1 MKNKLF
7 KRVASSLLALSL
19 ALTAPISSLANT
31 GGSAAGDNTGGVN
44 TGGGGD
50 FGVNKPTGRIGI
62 RLSLVDSDNP
72 EKVIS
77 VDENG
82 KPVVVDLLYVTEDTF
97 KYYTTSYR
105 TQLSQEN
112 TFTSVK
118 TQDTLT
124 NLTHIDNGGNRIKFV
139 YYDDA
144 VHWLKLKSEGE
155 PFENSKNSEI
165 PTWAYYENSSYIANG
180 DQFVAWCKSTGKMDA
195 NGEFDQI
202 IGDSGNLYE
211 TVDRYGNKIKIE
223 QTSPNQLTIQNG
235 ETTYQTTV
243 NAEKYLSSYSNMK
256 SLLDKKKDD
265 LFNISNS
272 PAGYISPESNRQEYL
287 VWFDIMEK
295 AGTIDSGER
304 QQLEDVLQGYW
315 DDYNE
320 KHPSGQKT
328 ASNQKNSWFSK
339 VKTAF
344 EPMTVYA
351 APTDFIPDEDAPSGG
366 GTTVGGGGQNQ
377 IEDEAST
384 SPKDAMINRL
394 LDLTDE
400 NENALLKTESMW
412 TKGTN
417 SIDEAEENWV
427 LLVEP
432 IVFMTIF
439 KPGTDSNSA
448 ILRQKVYGTVSNF
461 ANALVQ
467 NPGGAVASRTTN
479 GWFNW
484 KAVNGP
490 LWGALSVSPETK
502 YENPNSASGYGSGFK
517 FNNGWV
523 LTPANNIGKYR
534 SFNDLSEAN
543 RWKDGG
549 SFFEDGIKY
558 KEGFGV
564 NVWYKD
570 IRGTSQT
577 HTWDK
582 NNYPD
587 GNPGPAPDPTNLPD
601 EDKSYIDKNK
611 NKTLKITK
619 WYYIEDP
626 TTGEQF
632 VYDVNTRPGNPH
644 QVIIENE
651 GTQDS
656 DYIWNVERW
665 ASGLEDRVPEDGD
678 TSSTFE
684 HYYNSNL
691 GTYNGKEPNILTI
704 KPEDPDKVLYVKL
717 VLRLVPKK
725 KVDIVRVYETPGQP
739 PIIEVDPNVKVENN
753 TVDGNSP
760 KPGFTYVENVNT
772 SEPRKDITSWDE
784 VPQGNVGRVPQI
796 PVSETDKT
804 IYIKYEGA
812 PVENPQATGLVLHEN
827 EISHQ
832 FGLSDANNGHLVQG
846 VVNYSSVSSGES
858 CDEDVGDDDDYEA
871 CGSDYEW
878 VDSEAWHFSLSNHKV
893 YDKKFVWDWRQ
904 TGATS
909 WGADDLGES
918 GGDRKTGSNE
928 PDGRMILQRSFSD
941 RPVLYPNMN
950 QNTESTL
957 INMGLNAPAYIPK
970 ADRYGNKPEQPSRVS
985 WTGTFETD
993 WVFDSN
999 SPQATFEPS
1008 CGHGGS
1014 DTDTHNTS
1022 NNKSELD
1029 GAYSKPNNTTIYGLW
1044 GKENKGDRALTDTA
1058 QQNIWKLSTL
1068 NFKGFKNHIKEQT
1081 FTFYPYYK
1089 MKFISELDGSEQ
1101 DAYLTAENLSTL
1113 LSLQRVDTSIFRPKG
1128 ATTLELTS
1136 TQWSTHAKA
1145 HNLLADAGVDNKNSL
1160 LPAGAI
1166 YDLRTAGN
1174 GVKASQSWIGYRVFN
1189 SYVMDKNALA
1199 DATNVKTKQEVVDA
1213 VNAFKTDTK
1222 NVLSNYEVVMVGQEG
1237 INPDDNNGEF
1247 YRGSEVITGKDGS
1260 YRLGQEFIRDSK
1272 YDLQTTGSASGNSSD
1287 IDVLE
1292 ELEETYDWV
1301 LTSDADG
1308 NVVITRNG
1316 TELERLQK
1324 NQKNLTNAEVKEFD
1338 SRTNIVTNFLSAID
1352 RNMGSDRNGR
1362 TWYNEGFSIGCLET
1376 RLAYRMG
1383 FGDGDASLRSTAL
1396 NIKANGKLDNR
1407 NDMFNGDEAKNRSY
1421 QFFTSARSTLNGC
1434 EKDYVGTYDG
1444 IKIFIPNM
1452 NQLLVSNR
1460 FYTSNTTVMDLN

>member
-1 MKNKLF
+1 MKKYKRLF
-7 KRVASSLLALSL
+7 ASILSVVMMATASFTSL
-19 ALTAPISSLANT
+19 ADVGL
-31 GGSAAGDNTGGVN
+31 
-44 TGGGGD
+44 
-50 FGVNKPTGRIGI
+50 
-62 RLSLVDSDNP
+62 
-72 EKVIS
+72 
-77 VDENG
+77 
-82 KPVVVDLLYVTEDTF
+82 
-97 KYYTTSYR
+97 
-105 TQLSQEN
+105 
-112 TFTSVK
+112 
-118 TQDTLT
+118 
-124 NLTHIDNGGNRIKFV
+124 GGNT
-139 YYDDA
+139 
-144 VHWLKLKSEGE
+144 
-155 PFENSKNSEI
+155 NSD
-165 PTWAYYENSSYIANG
+165 G
-180 DQFVAWCKSTGKMDA
+180 D
-195 NGEFDQI
+195 
-202 IGDSGNLYE
+202 
-211 TVDRYGNKIKIE
+211 
-223 QTSPNQLTIQNG
+223 
-235 ETTYQTTV
+235 
-243 NAEKYLSSYSNMK
+243 
-256 SLLDKKKDD
+256 
-265 LFNISNS
+265 
-272 PAGYISPESNRQEYL
+272 
-287 VWFDIMEK
+287 
-295 AGTIDSGER
+295 
-304 QQLEDVLQGYW
+304 
-315 DDYNE
+315 
-320 KHPSGQKT
+320 
-328 ASNQKNSWFSK
+328 
-339 VKTAF
+339 
-344 EPMTVYA
+344 
-351 APTDFIPDEDAPSGG
+351 
-366 GTTVGGGGQNQ
+366 TTVGSNAAYAHRFMAYPENQ
-377 IEDEAST
+377 GYRISIVD
-384 SPKDAMINRL
+384 K
-394 LDLTDE
+394 
-400 NENALLKTESMW
+400 
-412 TKGTN
+412 KGDRVTN
-417 SIDEAEENWV
+417 SIDIVNYVPTDINNIGYNNSNNGGGRQEFIDGYNKYINYIGWSKPKAGINKKNTFYYSNGIKTEAYSDLTWNRNGVPFGYNSKGEQVETNMYPKSTFEAYISAMYNVKVAELTANGIEGLAPLASDIKIPLPSILNSSKTGFEPGGMELMKYFEAEVGKLGQELNQRSLSGAYNVLSLLVDMSIQIYNNRGEKTDKKDYLFRFTNPAEQARVGKEEPDKVTGELSVTKPSDIIIEKGYKVIIEPLYWFVPEILTVDPV
-427 LLVEP
+427 LLARN
-432 IVFMTIF
+432 
-439 KPGTDSNSA
+439 GGSSNYGN
-448 ILRQKVYGTVSNF
+448 VTGVCYGTVSYLAKYTHDLMQKDLPITDDMMHRCWVGPNWGTGELGVTTLMLAYDDADLKIYEPSGGPEPLAKVENREEWSLHSLAHGDNF
-461 ANALVQ
+461 KNSGYACHIYDNLLIPDGTSTFDEI
-467 NPGGAVASRTTN
+467 NYSSSSTN
-479 GWFNW
+479 GF
-484 KAVNGP
+484 
-490 LWGALSVSPETK
+490 
-502 YENPNSASGYGSGFK
+502 
-517 FNNGWV
+517 
-523 LTPANNIGKYR
+523 R
-534 SFNDLSEAN
+534 
-543 RWKDGG
+543 
-549 SFFEDGIKY
+549 
-558 KEGFGV
+558 
-564 NVWYKD
+564 
-570 IRGTSQT
+570 
-577 HTWDK
+577 
-582 NNYPD
+582 
-587 GNPGPAPDPTNLPD
+587 PGPS
-601 EDKSYIDKNK
+601 EDKSNEGGLESKNRIVKYYANKLSNEYIYTENHTRE
-611 NKTLKITK
+611 NTVSQVTL
-619 WYYIEDP
+619 
-626 TTGEQF
+626 
-632 VYDVNTRPGNPH
+632 
-644 QVIIENE
+644 ENE
-651 GTQDS
+651 EGYKVDS
-656 DYIWNVERW
+656 WF
-665 ASGLEDRVPEDGD
+665 
-678 TSSTFE
+678 TSSEFRKPTSDNDS
-684 HYYNSNL
+684 YDDCKNSIPNKQA
-691 GTYNGKEPNILTI
+691 GTSTGSVQLEKEDT
-704 KPEDPDKVLYVKL
+704 LY
-717 VLRLVPKK
+717 LRLVKQPEVTKIYESNGATD
-725 KVDIVRVYETPGQP
+725 KVVVDNNPQFENGSLIVTTPDEGYDYVEGVESP
-739 PIIEVDPNVKVENN
+739 ENADPDSWQDVPA
-753 TVDGNSP
+753 GNS
-760 KPGFTYVENVNT
+760 TT
-772 SEPRKDITSWDE
+772 DTR
-784 VPQGNVGRVPQI
+784 I
-796 PVSETDKT
+796 PVKDTTKEIFIHYKKPDTDANM
-804 IYIKYEGA
+804 I
-812 PVENPQATGLVLHEN
+812 LHEN

-832 FGLSDANNGHLVQG
+832 FGLSDANNGVLVQG

-893 YDKKFVWDWRQ
+893 YDPKFVWDWKQ

-928 PDGRMILQRSFSD
+928 PDGRMVLQRSFSD

-957 INMGLNAPAYIPK
+957 INMGLNAPSYIPK

-999 SPQATFEPS
+999 SPLATFEPS

-1068 NFKGFKNHIKEQT
+1068 NFKGFKNHVKEQS

-1089 MKFISELDGSEQ
+1089 MKFVSELDGSEQ

-1113 LSLQRVDTSIFRPKG
+1113 FSLQRIDTSIFRPKG

-1136 TQWSTHAKA
+1136 SQWSTHAKA
-1145 HNLLADAGVDNKNSL
+1145 HNLLADAGVENKNSL

-1213 VNAFKTDTK
+1213 VNAFKNDTK

-1352 RNMGSDRNGR
+1352 RNMGSDRNGK

-1396 NIKANGKLDNR
+1396 NIKANGKLENR

>member
-1 MKNKLF
+1 MPDGTGLSQVAYRDPDSASGAKAVDGHMYSIAEIESVLKGQIQALGGNADFLTGKRSAQMMDIVTYKNPITGLDIPVATGLPSILELGVNGEYALTGTGDLMAALMTKPLNEATWQQDQTMIISALVSMTVQEKNGLGVPTGKKVHLFEFYDRELQSKLDKYIGKYISEGQDAGMAYANALYDVMVEEGIKLSIEGVGWTIPQVVIPGFPVMKNNKWNF
-7 KRVASSLLALSL
+7 NW
-19 ALTAPISSLANT
+19 NT
-31 GGSAAGDNTGGVN
+31 
-44 TGGGGD
+44 
-50 FGVNKPTGRIGI
+50 
-62 RLSLVDSDNP
+62 
-72 EKVIS
+72 
-77 VDENG
+77 
-82 KPVVVDLLYVTEDTF
+82 
-97 KYYTTSYR
+97 
-105 TQLSQEN
+105 
-112 TFTSVK
+112 
-118 TQDTLT
+118 
-124 NLTHIDNGGNRIKFV
+124 H
-139 YYDDA
+139 
-144 VHWLKLKSEGE
+144 
-155 PFENSKNSEI
+155 EI
-165 PTWAYYENSSYIANG
+165 
-180 DQFVAWCKSTGKMDA
+180 
-195 NGEFDQI
+195 
-202 IGDSGNLYE
+202 
-211 TVDRYGNKIKIE
+211 
-223 QTSPNQLTIQNG
+223 
-235 ETTYQTTV
+235 
-243 NAEKYLSSYSNMK
+243 
-256 SLLDKKKDD
+256 
-265 LFNISNS
+265 
-272 PAGYISPESNRQEYL
+272 
-287 VWFDIMEK
+287 
-295 AGTIDSGER
+295 
-304 QQLEDVLQGYW
+304 
-315 DDYNE
+315 
-320 KHPSGQKT
+320 
-328 ASNQKNSWFSK
+328 
-339 VKTAF
+339 
-344 EPMTVYA
+344 
-351 APTDFIPDEDAPSGG
+351 
-366 GTTVGGGGQNQ
+366 
-377 IEDEAST
+377 
-384 SPKDAMINRL
+384 
-394 LDLTDE
+394 
-400 NENALLKTESMW
+400 
-412 TKGTN
+412 
-417 SIDEAEENWV
+417 
-427 LLVEP
+427 
-432 IVFMTIF
+432 
-439 KPGTDSNSA
+439 
-448 ILRQKVYGTVSNF
+448 VYGTVGDVADYTAKRFSEEAHRVWAGTPYECPDWNTDWDGYMDWLNRNNVEF
-461 ANALVQ
+461 GFMWGMFPNAYRLDKPEFTGTAKELQPYTGQTRPNYLYDLIRDREKVGF
-467 NPGGAVASRTTN
+467 NVMYFGA
-479 GWFNW
+479 
-484 KAVNGP
+484 
-490 LWGALSVSPETK
+490 
-502 YENPNSASGYGSGFK
+502 
-517 FNNGWV
+517 
-523 LTPANNIGKYR
+523 TP
-534 SFNDLSEAN
+534 
-543 RWKDGG
+543 
-549 SFFEDGIKY
+549 EDGTSTFD
-558 KEGFGV
+558 EV
-564 NVWYKD
+564 NYSSSS
-570 IRGTSQT
+570 T
-577 HTWDK
+577 
-582 NNYPD
+582 D
-587 GNPGPAPDPTNLPD
+587 GYRPGPS
-601 EDKSYIDKNK
+601 EDKSTDGGTEAKNRIVKYYANKLSNEYIYTENHTRE
-611 NKTLKITK
+611 NTVSQVTL
-619 WYYIEDP
+619 
-626 TTGEQF
+626 
-632 VYDVNTRPGNPH
+632 
-644 QVIIENE
+644 ENE
-651 GTQDS
+651 EGYKVDSWFTSNEFKQPVSDTDSYDDCKNSIPNKQTGTSATGMVQ
-656 DYIWNVERW
+656 
-665 ASGLEDRVPEDGD
+665 LEKED
-678 TSSTFE
+678 T
-684 HYYNSNL
+684 
-691 GTYNGKEPNILTI
+691 
-704 KPEDPDKVLYVKL
+704 LY
-717 VLRLVPKK
+717 LRLVKQPEVTKIYESNGATD
-725 KVDIVRVYETPGQP
+725 KVVVDNNPRFEGGSLIVTTPDEGYNYVEGVESP
-739 PIIEVDPNVKVENN
+739 ENADPDSWQDVPA
-753 TVDGNSP
+753 GNS
-760 KPGFTYVENVNT
+760 TIDT
-772 SEPRKDITSWDE
+772 R
-784 VPQGNVGRVPQI
+784 I
-796 PVSETDKT
+796 PVKDTTKEIFIHYQKPDV
-804 IYIKYEGA
+804 A
-812 PVENPQATGLVLHEN
+812 ATGLVLHEN
-827 EISHQ
+827 ELSHQ
-832 FGLSDANNGHLVQG
+832 FGLSDANNGVLVQG

-928 PDGRMILQRSFSD
+928 PDGRMVLQRSFSD

-1029 GAYSKPNNTTIYGLW
+1029 GAYSKPNNTTIYALW
-1044 GKENKGDRALTDTA
+1044 GKENKGVAPLTDTA

-1068 NFKGFKNHIKEQT
+1068 NFKGFKNHIKEQA

-1089 MKFISELDGSEQ
+1089 MKFISQLDGSEQ

-1113 LSLQRVDTSIFRPKG
+1113 FSLQRIDSSIFRTKG
-1128 ATTLELTS
+1128 SVTLDLTS
-1136 TQWSTHAKA
+1136 SQWSTHAKA
-1145 HNLLADAGVDNKNSL
+1145 HNLLDAAGVENKNSL
-1160 LPAGAI
+1160 LPAGAV

-1213 VNAFKTDTK
+1213 VNAFKNDTK

-1352 RNMGSDRNGR
+1352 RNMGSDRNGK

-1396 NIKANGKLDNR
+1396 NIKANGKLENR
-1407 NDMFNGDEAKNRSY
+1407 NDMFNGDETKNRSY

>member
-1 MKNKLF
+1 MKHSRI
-7 KRVASSLLALSL
+7 KRIVTSMFTCLLSASM
-19 ALTAPISSLANT
+19 ALTSFANGWNGGGTGHESQGSTLENISTIHLFH
-31 GGSAAGDNTGGVN
+31 VN
-44 TGGGGD
+44 TG
-50 FGVNKPTGRIGI
+50 F
-62 RLSLVDSDNP
+62 RLSLVNKNGITVSTVNDIVRARPWDKAALQMSSAEELSKGWDQYWNTCGIWDEPKENIVYLGGTKVDGRYAQSNGQKIKKDGSIPEGVGLSQIEYRDPDSESGARAVVGHMYP
-72 EKVIS
+72 IAEL
-77 VDENG
+77 ENG
-82 KPVVVDLLYVTEDTF
+82 LRYQIRALGGNADFLTGKSSAQMMDIVTYKNPITGLDTPVATGLPSILELGVNGEYALTGTGDLMAALMTKPLNEATWQQDQTMIISALVSMVIDERDGLGRKTGNTVHLFEFYDRELQSKLDKYIADYVT
-97 KYYTTSYR
+97 
-105 TQLSQEN
+105 
-112 TFTSVK
+112 
-118 TQDTLT
+118 
-124 NLTHIDNGGNRIKFV
+124 
-139 YYDDA
+139 
-144 VHWLKLKSEGE
+144 
-155 PFENSKNSEI
+155 
-165 PTWAYYENSSYIANG
+165 
-180 DQFVAWCKSTGKMDA
+180 
-195 NGEFDQI
+195 
-202 IGDSGNLYE
+202 
-211 TVDRYGNKIKIE
+211 
-223 QTSPNQLTIQNG
+223 
-235 ETTYQTTV
+235 
-243 NAEKYLSSYSNMK
+243 
-256 SLLDKKKDD
+256 
-265 LFNISNS
+265 
-272 PAGYISPESNRQEYL
+272 
-287 VWFDIMEK
+287 
-295 AGTIDSGER
+295 
-304 QQLEDVLQGYW
+304 QG
-315 DDYNE
+315 
-320 KHPSGQKT
+320 
-328 ASNQKNSWFSK
+328 
-339 VKTAF
+339 
-344 EPMTVYA
+344 
-351 APTDFIPDEDAPSGG
+351 
-366 GTTVGGGGQNQ
+366 
-377 IEDEAST
+377 
-384 SPKDAMINRL
+384 KDASWSYA
-394 LDLTDE
+394 
-400 NENALLKTESMW
+400 NALYKVMVEEGIKLSIEGVGW
-412 TKGTN
+412 TIPQVVIPGFPVMKN
-417 SIDEAEENWV
+417 NKWNFNWNTH
-427 LLVEP
+427 E
-432 IVFMTIF
+432 I
-439 KPGTDSNSA
+439 
-448 ILRQKVYGTVSNF
+448 VYGTVGDVADYTAKRFNEEAHRVWAGTPYECPDWNTDWDGYLDWLNRNNVEF
-461 ANALVQ
+461 GFMWGMFPNAYRLDKLEFTGTAKELQPYTGQTRPNYLYDLLRDREKVGF
-467 NPGGAVASRTTN
+467 NVMYFGAT
-479 GWFNW
+479 
-484 KAVNGP
+484 
-490 LWGALSVSPETK
+490 PE
-502 YENPNSASGYGSGFK
+502 G
-517 FNNGWV
+517 
-523 LTPANNIGKYR
+523 
-534 SFNDLSEAN
+534 
-543 RWKDGG
+543 
-549 SFFEDGIKY
+549 
-558 KEGFGV
+558 
-564 NVWYKD
+564 
-570 IRGTSQT
+570 GTST
-577 HTWDK
+577 FDEI
-582 NNYPD
+582 NYSSSSPN
-587 GNPGPAPDPTNLPD
+587 GYRQEKS
-601 EDKSYIDKNK
+601 EDKSNEGGLEAQNNIVKFYS
-611 NKTLKITK
+611 TK
-619 WYYIEDP
+619 ENDNYVYECNFTRQNTIGNIVIEDEP
-626 TTGEQF
+626 DGGYK
-632 VYDVNTRPGNPH
+632 V
-644 QVIIENE
+644 
-651 GTQDS
+651 DS
-656 DYIWNVERW
+656 WY
-665 ASGLEDRVPEDGD
+665 
-678 TSSTFE
+678 TSDIF
-684 HYYNSNL
+684 
-691 GTYNGKEPNILTI
+691 KEPVNDTDSYDEWKSAMENKQEGSKNGSVTLNPKET
-704 KPEDPDKVLYVKL
+704 LYV
-717 VLRLVPKK
+717 RLVK
-725 KVDIVRVYETPGQP
+725 
-739 PIIEVDPNVKVENN
+739 
-753 TVDGNSP
+753 
-760 KPGFTYVENVNT
+760 
-772 SEPRKDITSWDE
+772 
-784 VPQGNVGRVPQI
+784 
-796 PVSETDKT
+796 SET
-804 IYIKYEGA
+804 E
-812 PVENPQATGLVLHEN
+812 PVENPEQNPTNLVLHEN
-827 EISHQ
+827 ELSHQ
-832 FGLSDANNGHLVQG
+832 FGLSDANNGQLVQG
-846 VVNYSSVSSGES
+846 VVNYSSVSSSES

-893 YDKKFVWDWRQ
+893 YDPKFVWDWRQ

-928 PDGRMILQRSFSD
+928 PDGRMVLQRSFSD

-1113 LSLQRVDTSIFRPKG
+1113 FSLQRIDTSIFRPKG

-1136 TQWSTHAKA
+1136 SQWSTHAKA
-1145 HNLLADAGVDNKNSL
+1145 HNLLDAAGVENKNSL

-1166 YDLRTAGN
+1166 YDLRTAGS
-1174 GVKASQSWIGYRVFN
+1174 GVKASQSWVGYRVFN

-1213 VNAFKTDTK
+1213 VNAFKNDTK

-1237 INPDDNNGEF
+1237 INKDDNNGEF

-1352 RNMGSDRNGR
+1352 RNMGSDRNGK

-1396 NIKANGKLDNR
+1396 NIKANGKLENR

>member
-1 MKNKLF
+1 MKKY
-7 KRVASSLLALSL
+7 KRLVAGLLSL
-19 ALTAPISSLANT
+19 TMLATASFVSLADV
-31 GGSAAGDNTGGVN
+31 G
-44 TGGGGD
+44 
-50 FGVNKPTGRIGI
+50 
-62 RLSLVDSDNP
+62 L
-72 EKVIS
+72 
-77 VDENG
+77 
-82 KPVVVDLLYVTEDTF
+82 
-97 KYYTTSYR
+97 
-105 TQLSQEN
+105 
-112 TFTSVK
+112 
-118 TQDTLT
+118 
-124 NLTHIDNGGNRIKFV
+124 GGNT
-139 YYDDA
+139 
-144 VHWLKLKSEGE
+144 
-155 PFENSKNSEI
+155 NSD
-165 PTWAYYENSSYIANG
+165 G
-180 DQFVAWCKSTGKMDA
+180 D
-195 NGEFDQI
+195 
-202 IGDSGNLYE
+202 
-211 TVDRYGNKIKIE
+211 
-223 QTSPNQLTIQNG
+223 
-235 ETTYQTTV
+235 
-243 NAEKYLSSYSNMK
+243 
-256 SLLDKKKDD
+256 
-265 LFNISNS
+265 
-272 PAGYISPESNRQEYL
+272 
-287 VWFDIMEK
+287 
-295 AGTIDSGER
+295 
-304 QQLEDVLQGYW
+304 
-315 DDYNE
+315 
-320 KHPSGQKT
+320 
-328 ASNQKNSWFSK
+328 
-339 VKTAF
+339 
-344 EPMTVYA
+344 
-351 APTDFIPDEDAPSGG
+351 
-366 GTTVGGGGQNQ
+366 TTVGSDAAYAHRFMAYPENQ
-377 IEDEAST
+377 GYRISIVD
-384 SPKDAMINRL
+384 
-394 LDLTDE
+394 
-400 NENALLKTESMW
+400 KT
-412 TKGTN
+412 GDRVTN
-417 SIDEAEENWV
+417 SIDIVNYVPTDINNIGYENSNNGGGRQEFISGYNKYINYIGWSAPKAGINKKNTFYYSNGIKTEAYSDLTWNKNGVPTGYNLKGEPVETNMYPKNAFEALLSSKYDSKVAELTANGVEGLAPLPKDANGRTIPIKIPLPSILNSSKTGFEPGGMELMKYFEAEVGKFGQELNQRSLSGAYNVLSLLVDTVGPVYNNKGEWADRFDYLFRFTNPAEQARVGKEEPDKITGELSVTKPSDIIIEKGYKVIIEPLYWFVPEILTVDPV
-427 LLVEP
+427 LLARN
-432 IVFMTIF
+432 
-439 KPGTDSNSA
+439 GGSSNYGN
-448 ILRQKVYGTVSNF
+448 VTGVCYGTVSYLAKYTHDLMQKDLPITDDMMHRCWVGPNWGTGELGVTTLMLAYDDADLKIYEPSGGPEPLAKVGGREEWSLHSLAHGDNF
-461 ANALVQ
+461 KN
-467 NPGGAVASRTTN
+467 
-479 GWFNW
+479 
-484 KAVNGP
+484 
-490 LWGALSVSPETK
+490 
-502 YENPNSASGYGSGFK
+502 SGYAVHIYD
-517 FNNGWV
+517 N
-523 LTPANNIGKYR
+523 LLIP
-534 SFNDLSEAN
+534 D
-543 RWKDGG
+543 
-549 SFFEDGIKY
+549 
-558 KEGFGV
+558 
-564 NVWYKD
+564 
-570 IRGTSQT
+570 GTST
-577 HTWDK
+577 FDEL
-582 NNYPD
+582 NYSSSSTD
-587 GNPGPAPDPTNLPD
+587 GFRPGPS
-601 EDKSYIDKNK
+601 EDKSNEGGLESKNRIVKYYANKLSNEYIYTENHTRE
-611 NKTLKITK
+611 NTVSQVTL
-619 WYYIEDP
+619 
-626 TTGEQF
+626 
-632 VYDVNTRPGNPH
+632 
-644 QVIIENE
+644 ENE
-651 GTQDS
+651 EQYKVDSWFTSNEFKQPVSDTDSYDDCKNSIPNKQTGTSATGMVQ
-656 DYIWNVERW
+656 
-665 ASGLEDRVPEDGD
+665 LEKED
-678 TSSTFE
+678 T
-684 HYYNSNL
+684 
-691 GTYNGKEPNILTI
+691 
-704 KPEDPDKVLYVKL
+704 LY
-717 VLRLVPKK
+717 LRLVKQPEVTKIYESGGVTD
-725 KVDIVRVYETPGQP
+725 KVVVDNNPRFENGSLIVTTPDEGYDYVEGVESP
-739 PIIEVDPNVKVENN
+739 ENADPDSWQDVPA
-753 TVDGNSP
+753 GNS
-760 KPGFTYVENVNT
+760 TT
-772 SEPRKDITSWDE
+772 DTR
-784 VPQGNVGRVPQI
+784 I
-796 PVSETDKT
+796 PVKDTTKEIFIHYKKPDTDANM
-804 IYIKYEGA
+804 I
-812 PVENPQATGLVLHEN
+812 LHEN

-832 FGLSDANNGHLVQG
+832 FGLSDANNGVLVQG

-893 YDKKFVWDWRQ
+893 YDPKFVWDWRQ

-928 PDGRMILQRSFSD
+928 TDGIMVLQRSFSD

-999 SPQATFEPS
+999 SPLATFEPS

-1044 GKENKGDRALTDTA
+1044 GKENKGVAPLTDTA

-1089 MKFISELDGSEQ
+1089 MKFVSELDGAEQ

-1113 LSLQRVDTSIFRPKG
+1113 LSLQRIDSSIFRTKG
-1128 ATTLELTS
+1128 SVTLELTS
-1136 TQWSTHAKA
+1136 SQWSTHAKA
-1145 HNLLADAGVDNKNSL
+1145 HNLLDAAGVENKNSL

-1213 VNAFKTDTK
+1213 VNAFKNDTK

-1352 RNMGSDRNGR
+1352 RNMGSDRNGK

-1396 NIKANGKLDNR
+1396 NIKANGKLENR
-1407 NDMFNGDEAKNRSY
+1407 NDMFNGDETKNRSY

>member
-1 MKNKLF
+1 MKKYKRLF
-7 KRVASSLLALSL
+7 ASILSVVMMATASFTSL
-19 ALTAPISSLANT
+19 ADVGLGGNT
-31 GGSAAGDNTGGVN
+31 NS
-44 TGGGGD
+44 GGD
-50 FGVNKPTGRIGI
+50 
-62 RLSLVDSDNP
+62 
-72 EKVIS
+72 
-77 VDENG
+77 
-82 KPVVVDLLYVTEDTF
+82 
-97 KYYTTSYR
+97 
-105 TQLSQEN
+105 
-112 TFTSVK
+112 
-118 TQDTLT
+118 
-124 NLTHIDNGGNRIKFV
+124 
-139 YYDDA
+139 
-144 VHWLKLKSEGE
+144 
-155 PFENSKNSEI
+155 
-165 PTWAYYENSSYIANG
+165 
-180 DQFVAWCKSTGKMDA
+180 
-195 NGEFDQI
+195 
-202 IGDSGNLYE
+202 
-211 TVDRYGNKIKIE
+211 
-223 QTSPNQLTIQNG
+223 
-235 ETTYQTTV
+235 
-243 NAEKYLSSYSNMK
+243 
-256 SLLDKKKDD
+256 
-265 LFNISNS
+265 
-272 PAGYISPESNRQEYL
+272 
-287 VWFDIMEK
+287 
-295 AGTIDSGER
+295 
-304 QQLEDVLQGYW
+304 
-315 DDYNE
+315 
-320 KHPSGQKT
+320 
-328 ASNQKNSWFSK
+328 
-339 VKTAF
+339 
-344 EPMTVYA
+344 
-351 APTDFIPDEDAPSGG
+351 
-366 GTTVGGGGQNQ
+366 TTVGSNAAYAHRFMAYPENQ
-377 IEDEAST
+377 GYRISIVD
-384 SPKDAMINRL
+384 K
-394 LDLTDE
+394 
-400 NENALLKTESMW
+400 
-412 TKGTN
+412 KGDRVTN
-417 SIDEAEENWV
+417 SIDIVNYVPTDINNIGYNNSNNGGGRQEFIDGYNKYINYIGWSKPKAGINKKNTFYYSNGIKTEAYSDLTWNRNGVPFGYNSKGEQVETNMYPKSTFEAYISAMYNVKVAELTANGIEGLAPLASDIKIPLPSILNSSKTGFEPGGMELMKYFEAEVGKLGQELNQRSLSGAYNVLSLLVDMPIQIYNNRGEKTDKKDYLFRFTNPAEQARVGKEEPDKVTGELSVTKPSDIIIEKGYKVIIEPLYWFVPEILTVDPV
-427 LLVEP
+427 LLARN
-432 IVFMTIF
+432 
-439 KPGTDSNSA
+439 GGSSNYGN
-448 ILRQKVYGTVSNF
+448 VTGVCYGTVSYLAKYTHDLMQKDLPITDDMMHRCWVGPNWGTGELGVTTLMLAYDDADLKIYEPSGGPEPLAKVENREEWSLHSLAHGDNF
-461 ANALVQ
+461 KNSGYACHIYDNLLIPDGTSTFDEI
-467 NPGGAVASRTTN
+467 NYSSSSTN
-479 GWFNW
+479 GF
-484 KAVNGP
+484 
-490 LWGALSVSPETK
+490 
-502 YENPNSASGYGSGFK
+502 
-517 FNNGWV
+517 
-523 LTPANNIGKYR
+523 R
-534 SFNDLSEAN
+534 
-543 RWKDGG
+543 
-549 SFFEDGIKY
+549 
-558 KEGFGV
+558 
-564 NVWYKD
+564 
-570 IRGTSQT
+570 
-577 HTWDK
+577 
-582 NNYPD
+582 
-587 GNPGPAPDPTNLPD
+587 PGPS
-601 EDKSYIDKNK
+601 EDKSNEGGLESKNRIVKYYANKLSNEYIYTENHTRE
-611 NKTLKITK
+611 NTVSQVTL
-619 WYYIEDP
+619 
-626 TTGEQF
+626 
-632 VYDVNTRPGNPH
+632 
-644 QVIIENE
+644 ENE
-651 GTQDS
+651 EGYKVDSWFTSNEFKQPVSDTDSYDDCKNSIPNKQTGTSATGMVQ
-656 DYIWNVERW
+656 
-665 ASGLEDRVPEDGD
+665 LEKED
-678 TSSTFE
+678 T
-684 HYYNSNL
+684 
-691 GTYNGKEPNILTI
+691 
-704 KPEDPDKVLYVKL
+704 LY
-717 VLRLVPKK
+717 LRLVKQPEVTKIYESGGVTD
-725 KVDIVRVYETPGQP
+725 KVVVDNNPRFENGSLIVTTPDEGYNYVEGVESP
-739 PIIEVDPNVKVENN
+739 ENADPDSWQDVPA
-753 TVDGNSP
+753 GNS
-760 KPGFTYVENVNT
+760 TT
-772 SEPRKDITSWDE
+772 DTR
-784 VPQGNVGRVPQI
+784 I
-796 PVSETDKT
+796 PVKDTTKEIFIHYKKPDTDANM
-804 IYIKYEGA
+804 I
-812 PVENPQATGLVLHEN
+812 LHEN

-832 FGLSDANNGHLVQG
+832 FGLSDANNGVLVQG

-928 PDGRMILQRSFSD
+928 PDGRMVLQRSFSD

-1113 LSLQRVDTSIFRPKG
+1113 FSLQRIDTSIFRTKG
-1128 ATTLELTS
+1128 SVTLELTS
-1136 TQWSTHAKA
+1136 SQWSTHAKA

-1166 YDLRTAGN
+1166 YDLRTAGS

-1213 VNAFKTDTK
+1213 VNAFKNDTK

-1237 INPDDNNGEF
+1237 INQDDNNGEF

-1352 RNMGSDRNGR
+1352 RNMGSDRNGK

-1396 NIKANGKLDNR
+1396 NIKANGKLENR

>member
-1 MKNKLF
+1 MKIFRQILSG
-7 KRVASSLLALSL
+7 ALALALAISTPMLSL
-19 ALTAPISSLANT
+19 ADEGLGGNT
-31 GGSAAGDNTGGVN
+31 NSGGNAAAGSDAVYAHKFMIYPENQGYRISIVDQTGDRVTNSVDIVNYIPTDINNIGHGNSNNGGGRQEFIDGYNKYINWLGWTDYTGKGLNKKNAFYYSNGIKTEEFTRKTWGFGGVPTHAN
-44 TGGGGD
+44 SKGELVETNMYPKSKFEEYITKIYNLKVTDLTEKGFEGLVSIPEKQLIEIPLPSILNASKTGFDPGGEILMKTFKSTVGKVGQEQD
-50 FGVNKPTGRIGI
+50 DTSKTEEGSITEGKKATYNV
-62 RLSLVDSDNP
+62 LSLLVDMAIPIYNNKGQPTD
-72 EKVIS
+72 KVDHLFRFTGPLDQARVGKEEI
-77 VDENG
+77 DEQTG
-82 KPVVVDLLYVTEDTF
+82 EMRSIKPSNIITENSYKVVVEPLYWYVPEILSIHPDLLA
-97 KYYTTSYR
+97 R
-105 TQLSQEN
+105 TNGSIN
-112 TFTSVK
+112 YASV
-118 TQDTLT
+118 
-124 NLTHIDNGGNRIKFV
+124 NGV
-139 YYDDA
+139 
-144 VHWLKLKSEGE
+144 
-155 PFENSKNSEI
+155 
-165 PTWAYYENSSYIANG
+165 
-180 DQFVAWCKSTGKMDA
+180 C
-195 NGEFDQI
+195 
-202 IGDSGNLYE
+202 
-211 TVDRYGNKIKIE
+211 
-223 QTSPNQLTIQNG
+223 
-235 ETTYQTTV
+235 
-243 NAEKYLSSYSNMK
+243 
-256 SLLDKKKDD
+256 
-265 LFNISNS
+265 
-272 PAGYISPESNRQEYL
+272 
-287 VWFDIMEK
+287 
-295 AGTIDSGER
+295 
-304 QQLEDVLQGYW
+304 
-315 DDYNE
+315 
-320 KHPSGQKT
+320 
-328 ASNQKNSWFSK
+328 
-339 VKTAF
+339 
-344 EPMTVYA
+344 
-351 APTDFIPDEDAPSGG
+351 
-366 GTTVGGGGQNQ
+366 
-377 IEDEAST
+377 
-384 SPKDAMINRL
+384 
-394 LDLTDE
+394 
-400 NENALLKTESMW
+400 
-412 TKGTN
+412 
-417 SIDEAEENWV
+417 
-427 LLVEP
+427 
-432 IVFMTIF
+432 
-439 KPGTDSNSA
+439 
-448 ILRQKVYGTVSNF
+448 YGTVSYLARYAYEIATGDGKDELGIEDDKMHLSWTGPNWGTSD
-461 ANALVQ
+461 L
-467 NPGGAVASRTTN
+467 GATTLMLAYTDEELGIYEPSVAPE
-479 GWFNW
+479 
-484 KAVNGP
+484 P
-490 LWGALSVSPETK
+490 LEQVAGRDEWSLHSMA
-502 YENPNSASGYGSGFK
+502 YG
-517 FNNGWV
+517 NN
-523 LTPANNIGKYR
+523 
-534 SFNDLSEAN
+534 
-543 RWKDGG
+543 
-549 SFFEDGIKY
+549 Y
-558 KEGFGV
+558 KEVGYSCHIYD
-564 NVWYKD
+564 NLLIPD
-570 IRGTSQT
+570 GTST
-577 HTWDK
+577 FDEL
-582 NNYPD
+582 NYSSSSTD
-587 GNPGPAPDPTNLPD
+587 GYRPGPS
-601 EDKSYIDKNK
+601 EDKSTDGGTEAKNRIVKYYANKLSNEYIYTENHTRE
-611 NKTLKITK
+611 NTVSQVTL
-619 WYYIEDP
+619 
-626 TTGEQF
+626 
-632 VYDVNTRPGNPH
+632 
-644 QVIIENE
+644 ENE
-651 GTQDS
+651 EGYKVDSWFTSNEFRKPSSHTDSYDDCKSSIPNKQTGTSTGSVQ
-656 DYIWNVERW
+656 
-665 ASGLEDRVPEDGD
+665 LKKED
-678 TSSTFE
+678 T
-684 HYYNSNL
+684 
-691 GTYNGKEPNILTI
+691 
-704 KPEDPDKVLYVKL
+704 LY
-717 VLRLVPKK
+717 LRLVKQPEVTKIYESNGATD
-725 KVDIVRVYETPGQP
+725 KVVVDNNPQFENGSLIVTTPDEGYNYVEGVESP
-739 PIIEVDPNVKVENN
+739 ENADPDSWQDVPA
-753 TVDGNSP
+753 GNS
-760 KPGFTYVENVNT
+760 TMDN
-772 SEPRKDITSWDE
+772 R
-784 VPQGNVGRVPQI
+784 I
-796 PVSETDKT
+796 PVKDTTKEIFIHYQKPDT
-804 IYIKYEGA
+804 GA
-812 PVENPQATGLVLHEN
+812 NMILHEN

-832 FGLSDANNGHLVQG
+832 FGLSDANNGVLVQG

-928 PDGRMILQRSFSD
+928 PDGRMVLQRSFSD

-1068 NFKGFKNHIKEQT
+1068 NFKGFKNHIKEQA

-1089 MKFISELDGSEQ
+1089 MKFISQLDGAEQ

-1113 LSLQRVDTSIFRPKG
+1113 FSLQRIDTSIFRPKG

-1136 TQWSTHAKA
+1136 SQWSTHAKA
-1145 HNLLADAGVDNKNSL
+1145 HNLLDAAGVENKNSL

-1166 YDLRTAGN
+1166 YDLRTAGS

-1213 VNAFKTDTK
+1213 VNAFKNDTK

-1324 NQKNLTNAEVKEFD
+1324 NQRNINNAEVKEFD

-1352 RNMGSDRNGR
+1352 RNMGSDRNGK

-1396 NIKANGKLDNR
+1396 NIKANGKLENR